1 MNVKFLFW
9 ESLRNLRANRGRSLL
24 TVLGILIGVSSVIT
38 LTSLGLGVKAQINSQ
53 LSEFG
58 TDEIYV
64 YAGNYSSETYLYAPL
79 TNADME
85 AVCALEAVKDCTP
98 EIMNRQ
104 IGVGENEK
112 SQTVFLLGYNET
124 RYENE
129 TQRLHSGRNFTKSEV
144 EDAELVVILDETAVP
159 AFFPADTF
167 ESVIGK
173 SLKIGGLKFE
183 VIGVAKKRGNS
194 GVYGFFYITVPYTTI
209 TLRYF
214 PESRN
219 SIDTFIARFDSQ
231 KITADDIK
239 AEMTALLR
247 QRHSL
252 SGLDSNDFTVQP
264 AKEFIESTDRI
275 LTSFILF
282 LAFVAGISLLV
293 GGIGIMNIMLVVVT
307 ERTREIGLRKAI
319 GARGSDIRIQFLF
332 ESAFLSVFGGIIG
345 VIFGFILTFGLGEL
359 IKLSDPDLSSF
370 SPVFSV
376 PILLGVL
383 LFSAAFGLFFGIY
396 PANKASEL
404 QPVIALRSE

>member
-1 MNVKFLFW
+1 MNLKSLFW
-9 ESLRNLRANRGRSLL
+9 ESLRNLRANKGRSLL

-38 LTSLGLGVKAQINSQ
+38 LTSLGLGVRAQINQ
-53 LSEFG
+53 QMSEFG
-58 TDEIYV
+58 ADEIYV
-64 YAGNYSSETYLYAPL
+64 YAGNYSGGTMRYAPM
-79 TNADME
+79 TKADME
-85 AVCALEAVKDCTP
+85 AVCALDAVKSCTP

-104 IGVGENEK
+104 TGVGENEK
-112 SQTVFLLGYNET
+112 SQTVFLIGYNET

-129 TQRLHSGRNFTKSEV
+129 AQRLHSGRNFTKDEV
-144 EDAELVVILDETAVP
+144 DGAELVVILDETAVP

-194 GVYGFFYITVPYTTI
+194 GVYGFFYVSVPYTTI
-209 TLRYF
+209 TLRF
-214 PESRN
+214 NPDFRN
-219 SIDTFIARFDSQ
+219 MIDTFIARFDSD
-231 KITADDIK
+231 KIAVDDIK

-252 SGLDSNDFTVQP
+252 SGSDLDDFTVEP
-264 AKEFIESTDRI
+264 AKQFIDSTNRI

-319 GARGSDIRIQFLF
+319 GARGSDIRLQFLF
-332 ESAFLSVFGGIIG
+332 ESAFLSAVGGIIG
-345 VIFGFILTFGLGEL
+345 IIFGFIITFGLGAL
-359 IKLSDPDLSSF
+359 IKMSDPDLSSF
-370 SPVFSV
+370 APVFSV
-376 PILLGVL
+376 PILVGVF

-404 QPVIALRSE
+404 QPVIALRTE